1 MHRIIIKAAAA
12 AALCAFCGAA
22 LAASSGIRSSK
33 KNECDEWLCIPG
45 GFAGS
50 CGASFSAMV
59 GRITDRGRHGR
70 RNYTTLPTFSQCIEK
85 AQDQGEYQAVRQQA
99 NAAGGAFAQAWGGD
113 PGSSAGSQMTY
124 GETSV
129 AYVPAHRECKLIRY
143 RDEGHSLASAYCAAW
158 QNVPEKRIENARC
171 EWNDDE
177 HGTYIPYILDYT
189 AKVVIG
195 SLNRPAYCTDTIHR
209 LTVYADGEQYGQP
222 YDYTEKEPSYSGP
235 RPW

>member
-1 MHRIIIKAAAA
+1 MKAIQKAIAAAMLA
-12 AALCAFCGAA
+12 AFCASA

-45 GFAGS
+45 GFAGQ

-85 AQDQGEYQAVRQQA
+85 AQDQGEYKAVEQQA
-99 NAAGGAFAQAWGGD
+99 NAAGGAFAEAWSHVAGASQ
-113 PGSSAGSQMTY
+113 GSRMTY

-129 AYVPAHRECKLIRY
+129 ALVPAHRECRLIRY
-143 RDEGHSLASAYCAAW
+143 RDEGHSPSNAYCASW

-171 EWNDDE
+171 EWNDDY
-177 HGTYIPYILDYT
+177 GAYIPYIFDYSGKT
-189 AKVVIG
+189 VIG
-195 SLNRPAYCTDTIHR
+195 SLNRPAYCTDTIHK
-209 LTVYADGEQYGQP
+209 LTVYADEAQFGQP
-222 YDYTEKEPSYSGP
+222 YDYTEKEPAYSGP